1 MSGYQIERYTPAHKA
16 QWDNFIK
23 TAKNSSFL
31 HNRDFI
37 GYHKNRFEDFSLLI
51 SKDEKILAVIPANKE
66 NKTLY
71 SHKGLT
77 YGGLILGKDIG
88 FKKVKF
94 IFEAF
99 LAFLEEHN
107 FENLIIKCIPELYTK
122 LPSREVEHLM
132 LTKGAKVISSE
143 LNYGVDYALPNTTS
157 PKKARYFRK
166 NENRDFTIKEGDFE
180 GFWGDI
186 LEPRLSSR
194 FNAKP
199 VHSLSEIKSLH
210 KLFPDQIKQFNLY
223 QDEKLL
229 AGITVFINDKIAKA
243 QYAATSPEGEKLR
256 AMDQLFIFLIKK
268 YRELNFEYFD
278 LGTVKG
284 GKEPYNFGL
293 IKQKEELGG
302 VAFLQQTIKLK
313 L

>member
-1 MSGYQIERYTPAHKA
+1 
-16 QWDNFIK
+16 
-23 TAKNSSFL
+23 
-31 HNRDFI
+31 
-37 GYHKNRFEDFSLLI
+37 
-51 SKDEKILAVIPANKE
+51 
-66 NKTLY
+66 
-71 SHKGLT
+71 
-77 YGGLILGKDIG
+77 
-88 FKKVKF
+88 
-94 IFEAF
+94 
-99 LAFLEEHN
+99 
-107 FENLIIKCIPELYTK
+107 
-122 LPSREVEHLM
+122 M

-143 LNYGVDYALPNTTS
+143 LNYAVDYVLSNTTS

-194 FNAKP
+194 FKAKP

-210 KLFPDQIKQFNLY
+210 KLFSDQIKQFNLY

>member
-1 MSGYQIERYTPAHKA
+1 MSGYQIERYTPAHKV
-16 QWDNFIK
+16 QWNNFIK

-37 GYHKNRFEDFSLLI
+37 GYHKDRFEDFSLLI
-51 SKDEKILAVIPANKE
+51 FKDEKILAVVPANKE

-77 YGGLILGKDIG
+77 YGGIILTNDIG

-107 FENLIIKCIPELYTK
+107 FESLVIKCIPEFYTK

-132 LTKGAKVISSE
+132 LTKGAKVISNE
-143 LNYGVDYALPNTTS
+143 LNYAVDYALADTMS
-157 PKKARYFRK
+157 RKKLRYFRNNK
-166 NENRDFTIKEGDFE
+166 RDFSIKNADFQA
-180 GFWGDI
+180 FWEDI
-186 LEPRLSSR
+186 LIPRLATR
-194 FNAKP
+194 FHAEP
-199 VHSLSEIKSLH
+199 VHALSEIQYLH

-223 QDEKLL
+223 HDEKLL

-268 YRELNFEYFD
+268 YRELNFKYFD